1 MNEPITR
8 REALKKGALFGGAA
22 LVWVRP
28 SVNSYGMSSTLAA
41 AVSGTQGCTPG
52 FYAQNPGRYQYLEWP
67 EGTALL
73 PGRLVNT
80 VFGTSYQWPLEKVLN
95 PKEWDNASDTEAK
108 LLRHGLAA
116 LFNALNL
123 GVGYPLT
130 AAAVVALVNGAI
142 GSSSMSDVKD
152 ELAGYNELGCPIPAD
167 ESAED
172 YEAPADQS
180 IRPSEQV
187 GGDA

>member
-1 MNEPITR
+1 M
-8 REALKKGALFGGAA
+8 
-22 LVWVRP
+22 
-28 SVNSYGMSSTLAA
+28 
-41 AVSGTQGCTPG
+41 
-52 FYAQNPGRYQYLEWP
+52 
-67 EGTALL
+67 
-73 PGRLVNT
+73 
-80 VFGTSYQWPLEKVLN
+80 
-95 PKEWDNASDTEAK
+95 
-108 LLRHGLAA
+108 LRHGIAA
-116 LFNALNL
+116 YFNALNL

-130 AAAVVALVNGAI
+130 AAAVVDLVNGAI